1 MTDQKLSYQLGQLIT
16 DVERLKKENQVL
28 KEQFYNFVTE
38 EHVSKSWKTL
48 KPKYNK
54 GSRTRTTQK
63 KQAEISK
70 TS

>member
-48 KPKYNK
+48 KPKY
-54 GSRTRTTQK
+54 
-63 KQAEISK
+63 I
-70 TS
+70 